1 MNNNRA
7 HTYNPDNLS
16 DAQLWGLGVSSILT
30 EMNGQR
36 HDTLYQAGVRTEKV
50 VSNLKHMMQRDWG
63 IESREEYLDMLEWL
77 ANEGHNHSYMQ
88 IQDHFNTLSEKS
100 IDALIKAYSHN
111 TDQQSNF
118 KIVRNYR
125 HTLRVGGIGAWD
137 DGRYVSICRWGATTG
152 VLTEEE
158 SWEKIHQVALRVQSS
173 YDSWYSFGLSY
184 IAGRQ
189 YWRKDTSEFFAK
201 DAMKMIRGLTG
212 KSNSP
217 WNLLDWNLDL
227 SKTP

>member
-7 HTYNPDNLS
+7 NTYNPDNLS

-36 HDTLYQAGVRTEKV
+36 HDTLYQSGARTENV
-50 VSNLKHMMQRDWG
+50 VTNLIHMMKRDWG
-63 IESREEYLDMLEWL
+63 IESREEYLDMLKWL
-77 ANEGHNHSYMQ
+77 SNEGHNHSYMQ
-88 IQDHFNTLSEKS
+88 IQNHFNALSESS
-100 IDALIKAYSHN
+100 INALIDIYSHD
-111 TDQQSNF
+111 TDKQSSF
-118 KIVRNYR
+118 KIVKNYR

-158 SWEKIHQVALRVQSS
+158 SWEKIHRVALRVQNS

-201 DAMKMIRGLTG
+201 DAMNMIKGLTG
-212 KSNSP
+212 DPNSP

-227 SKTP
+227 SQNS